1 MKIDVHFFGI
11 AHDRTDCRKASVDLP
26 DGATVN
32 DLLNAVFIRY
42 HRLAELR
49 SVLRV
54 AVNFEYVSTGVR
66 LSNEDEVAIIPP
78 VSGG

>member
-1 MKIDVHFFGI
+1 MKINVNFFGI
-11 AHDRTDCRKASVDLP
+11 AHDCTDCRTASVDLP

-32 DLLNAVFIRY
+32 DLLNALLIRY
-42 HRLAELR
+42 QRLGELR

-54 AVNFEYVSTGVR
+54 AVNQEYVSTDVP
-66 LSNEDEVAIIPP
+66 LSKKDEVAIIPP

>member
-11 AHDRTDCRKASVDLP
+11 ARDRTDCRKASVDLP

-32 DLLNAVFIRY
+32 DLLNAVLIRY

-54 AVNFEYVSTGVR
+54 AVNLEYVSTGVR

>member
-11 AHDRTDCRKASVDLP
+11 AHDRTDCRTASVDLP

-32 DLLNAVFIRY
+32 ELLNTLLIRY
-42 HRLAELR
+42 QRLGELR

-54 AVNFEYVSTGVR
+54 AVNHEYVSDDAT
-66 LSNEDEVAIIPP
+66 LSKEDEVAIIPP